1 MDLKNELEH
10 FEPFNRQ
17 ELVDKKTML
26 KLLDT
31 GYDLYD
37 RNNVAHFTAS
47 SWVVNHS
54 HDRVLMAYHP
64 IYNTWAWLGGHADG
78 DHDLLHVARK
88 EINEESNLYNM
99 SFPYD
104 GIFSI
109 EILPVNAHIRKGLY
123 VPNHLHLNV
132 TYLFEADSAQTEFL
146 NQDARWIPLDQLDRF
161 SNEKDFIE
169 RVYNKLID
177 KLKKLDQQP

>member
-1 MDLKNELEH
+1 MSFRSELEAY
-10 FEPFNRQ
+10 EPFNRQ
-17 ELVDKKTML
+17 ELVDKRTML

-47 SWVVNHS
+47 GWVVNRN

-78 DHDLLHVARK
+78 DHDLLHVASK

-99 SFPYD
+99 SFPYN

-146 NQDARWIPLDQLDRF
+146 NQDARWIPLDQLGRF
-161 SNEKDFIE
+161 SNEKDIIE